1 MTTVSTARKLSVLG
15 RIVMQQAGRSRT
27 GNALWQAGRATVS
40 SVGRVLHLLW
50 LQVTGFVFLTIALTA
65 GLALRREYA
74 LHKAGG
80 IGPGKVYLAAG
91 VTLMFLWFGLSSFW
105 RAGKKKK

>member
-1 MTTVSTARKLSVLG
+1 MTTVSTARKLSILG

-27 GNALWQAGRATVS
+27 GNALWQAGRATAL

-65 GLALRREYA
+65 GFALRREY
-74 LHKAGG
+74 LHYRAGN

-91 VTLMFLWFGLSSFW
+91 VTLMFIWFGLSSFW
-105 RAGKKKK
+105 RAGRKKR

>member
-1 MTTVSTARKLSVLG
+1 
-15 RIVMQQAGRSRT
+15 MQQSGLSRT
-27 GNALWQAGRATVS
+27 GNALWQAGRATAL

-50 LQVTGFVFLTIALTA
+50 LQVTGFVFLAIALTA
-65 GLALRREYA
+65 GLALRREY
-74 LHKAGG
+74 LQYQEGR

-105 RAGKKKK
+105 RAGKKKE

>member
-15 RIVMQQAGRSRT
+15 RIVMQQAGQSRT
-27 GNALWQAGRATVS
+27 ANALWQAGRTTAL

-74 LHKAGG
+74 QYKLGA

-91 VTLMFLWFGLSSFW
+91 VTVMFLWFGLSSFW